1 MGKAGRAV
9 ARGGYYVLGQAY
21 GIAMA
26 RISDG
31 LVKLVLPDNNN
42 RLFYWAPYVS
52 DTELWV
58 TESELVPAEHS
69 GISFERIGI
78 TWP

>member
-1 MGKAGRAV
+1 M
-9 ARGGYYVLGQAY
+9 
-21 GIAMA
+21 
-26 RISDG
+26 
-31 LVKLVLPDNNN
+31 KLVLPDNSN
-42 RLFYWAPYVS
+42 RGFYWAPYVS

-58 TESELVPAEHS
+58 TESEFKPAEHS